1 MPRSNCLIFFL
12 SIILLLSPISLLCPF
27 RIFELQNFKLI
38 LSSHCSRRYNIGI
51 QKCLPE
57 FLRETL
63 FYIMIW
69 VSKHPNLDY
78 TDCSMLCVLLLTGYA
93 AIMYIISA
101 TADFCPAGK
110 IKHYFSMT
118 DIPPSILILGN
129 SVIICIDFSAFHT
142 PPECTVKIHTG
153 TVEINL
159 STDDSPVSVF
169 IGCKTV
175 VVKINF
181 SSGKSP
187 PAIFIGRQT
196 L

>member
-1 MPRSNCLIFFL
+1 MLNNPTDQTHSFISPLQKSITSKSKNVSLNFSERHFLCRFLCYFSYTNIF
-12 SIILLLSPISLLCPF
+12 
-27 RIFELQNFKLI
+27 
-38 LSSHCSRRYNIGI
+38 YA
-51 QKCLPE
+51 
-57 FLRETL
+57 
-63 FYIMIW
+63 
-69 VSKHPNLDY
+69 
-78 TDCSMLCVLLLTGYA
+78 LLLTGYA

-118 DIPPSILILGN
+118 DIPPTILILGN

-142 PPECTVKIHTG
+142 PPGCTVKIHTG

-169 IGCKTV
+169 IGCK
-175 VVKINF
+175 
-181 SSGKSP
+181 P
-187 PAIFIGRQT
+187 

>member
-1 MPRSNCLIFFL
+1 M
-12 SIILLLSPISLLCPF
+12 SPWISQRDTF
-27 RIFELQNFKLI
+27 YIV
-38 LSSHCSRRYNIGI
+38 
-51 QKCLPE
+51 
-57 FLRETL
+57 

-78 TDCSMLCVLLLTGYA
+78 TDCSMLCVLPLSVYA
-93 AIMYIISA
+93 AVMYIISA

-118 DIPPSILILGN
+118 DIPPTILILGN

-142 PPECTVKIHTG
+142 PPGCTVKIHTG

-181 SSGKSP
+181 SPGKSP
-187 PAIFIGRQT
+187 PAIFIGLSDRYNRNQPFLRGSAT
-196 L
+196 IHIHWMPSPL